1 MALWLHASIT
11 LFATGA
17 RGSTVKKGF
26 VALLIGLAIIVLL
39 SPGIV
44 GRLAERSMDENLDW
58 AATESQE
65 VVVTSQGFDRGW
77 FSSAGQHRIELRD
90 GELRSAFLTIIG
102 DIEPTDLPVLIV
114 DTRLDHG
121 LVPLSSISRNKGT
134 LMPGLGSAV
143 STLRLEFES
152 GEQIDVPGT
161 IYSEVGLTGNLSS
174 NYVLA
179 GGSFDLHGETA
190 DWGDTDIL
198 VTTNPSNS
206 HVEFGGSMTSLS
218 LTSSLDNV
226 LVGEIEFNGNR
237 RQTPFGF
244 AVADFDIDV
253 ASVAVRGQGG
263 AESFGPFSLHTRTD
277 VDGDRLSME
286 TALRLDNTPFGNLG
300 NSAISI
306 DVELTDVDG
315 IAAGNIGDALRE
327 MQAGGSSEDF
337 MFVVEDDL
345 RRLLAAGFELKVD
358 TLDISLP
365 QGQVTSEIHITLDES
380 ASDNFAWTS
389 ALLALDATVEL
400 SVPVELFDLVAAAE
414 PQLHGAV
421 GLGYLRQNG
430 DAYELEATFE
440 KGLLTVNGAPISL
453 PFPGLK

>member
-1 MALWLHASIT
+1 
-11 LFATGA
+11 
-17 RGSTVKKGF
+17 VKKGF
-26 VALLIGLAIIVLL
+26 VVLLIGLAIIVLL

-90 GELRSAFLTIIG
+90 GELRGAFLAIIG
-102 DIEPTDLPVLIV
+102 DISPSDLPVLIV

-121 LVPLSSISRNKGT
+121 LVPLSSISRDKGT

-161 IYSEVGLTGNLSS
+161 IYSEVGLTGNLTS
-174 NYVLA
+174 NYVL
-179 GGSFDLHGETA
+179 GDGSFDLHGETA
-190 DWGDTDIL
+190 DWGDTDIV

-206 HVEFGGSMTSLS
+206 NIDFRGSVQSLS
-218 LTSSLDNV
+218 LTSMLDQFDI
-226 LVGEIEFNGNR
+226 GEVSFSGKR
-237 RQTPFGF
+237 RLSPFGF
-244 AVADFDIDV
+244 AIGDIDIDIE
-253 ASVAVRGQGG
+253 SVDVSGQGG
-263 AESFGPFSLHTRTD
+263 PSSFGPFSFKTTTD
-277 VDGDRLSME
+277 IDGDRIDVDSS
-286 TALRLDNTPFGNLG
+286 LRIENTPFAELG
-300 NSAISI
+300 TAGIVM
-306 DVELTDVDG
+306 DVRLSGLDG
-315 IAAGNIGDALRE
+315 MAAGNVADAFRE
-327 MQAGGSSEDF
+327 LQRGGSEEDF

-345 RRLLAAGFELKVD
+345 RRLLAAGFDLNVD

-365 QGQVTSEIHITLDES
+365 QGQVTSEIHVSLDDS
-380 ASDNFAWTS
+380 GSDGVAWTS

-421 GLGYLRQNG
+421 GLGYLRKNG
-430 DAYELEATFE
+430 DMYELEAAFQ
-440 KGLLTVNGAPISL
+440 KGLLTVNGAPIAL
-453 PFPGLK
+453 PIPGLR

>member
-1 MALWLHASIT
+1 
-11 LFATGA
+11 
-17 RGSTVKKGF
+17 VKKGF
-26 VALLIGLAIIVLL
+26 VVLLIGLAIIVLL

-90 GELRSAFLTIIG
+90 GELRGAFLAIIG
-102 DIEPTDLPVLIV
+102 DISPSDLPVLIV

-121 LVPLSSISRNKGT
+121 LVPLSSISRDKGT

-161 IYSEVGLTGNLSS
+161 IYSEVGLTGNLTS
-174 NYVLA
+174 NYVLG

-190 DWGDTDIL
+190 DWGDTDIV

-206 HVEFGGSMTSLS
+206 NIDFRGSVQSLS
-218 LTSSLDNV
+218 LTSMLDQFDI
-226 LVGEIEFNGNR
+226 GEVSFSGKR
-237 RQTPFGF
+237 RLSPFGF
-244 AVADFDIDV
+244 AIGDIDIDIE
-253 ASVAVRGQGG
+253 SVDVSGQGG
-263 AESFGPFSLHTRTD
+263 PSSFGPFSFKTTTD
-277 VDGDRLSME
+277 TDGDRIDVDSS
-286 TALRLDNTPFGNLG
+286 LRIENTPFAELG
-300 NSAISI
+300 TAGIAM
-306 DVELTDVDG
+306 DVRLSGLDG
-315 IAAGNIGDALRE
+315 MAAGNVADAFRE
-327 MQAGGSSEDF
+327 LQRGGSEEDF

-345 RRLLAAGFELKVD
+345 RRLLAAGFELNVD

-365 QGQVTSEIHITLDES
+365 QGQVTSEIHVSLDDS
-380 ASDNFAWTS
+380 GSDGVAWTS

-421 GLGYLRQNG
+421 GLGYLRKNG
-430 DAYELEATFE
+430 DMYELEAAFQ
-440 KGLLTVNGAPISL
+440 KGLLTVNGAPIAL
-453 PFPGLK
+453 PIPGLR

>member
-1 MALWLHASIT
+1 
-11 LFATGA
+11 
-17 RGSTVKKGF
+17 VKKGF
-26 VALLIGLAIIVLL
+26 VVLLIGLAIIVLL

-90 GELRSAFLTIIG
+90 GELRGAFLAIIG
-102 DIEPTDLPVLIV
+102 DISPSDLPVLIV

-121 LVPLSSISRNKGT
+121 LVPLSSISRDKGT

-161 IYSEVGLTGNLSS
+161 IYSEVGLTGNLTS
-174 NYVLA
+174 NYVL
-179 GGSFDLHGETA
+179 GDGSFDLHGETA
-190 DWGDTDIL
+190 DWGDTDIV

-206 HVEFGGSMTSLS
+206 NIDFRGSVQSLS
-218 LTSSLDNV
+218 LTSMLDQFDI
-226 LVGEIEFNGNR
+226 GEVSFSGKR
-237 RQTPFGF
+237 RLSPFGF
-244 AVADFDIDV
+244 AIGDIDIDIE
-253 ASVAVRGQGG
+253 SVDVSGQGG
-263 AESFGPFSLHTRTD
+263 PSSFGPFSFKTTTD
-277 VDGDRLSME
+277 IDGDRIDVDSS
-286 TALRLDNTPFGNLG
+286 LRIENTPFAELG
-300 NSAISI
+300 TAGIVM
-306 DVELTDVDG
+306 DVRLSGLDG
-315 IAAGNIGDALRE
+315 MAAGNVADAFRE
-327 MQAGGSSEDF
+327 LQRGGSEEDF

-345 RRLLAAGFELKVD
+345 RRLLAAGFDLNVD

-365 QGQVTSEIHITLDES
+365 QGQVTSEIHISLDES
-380 ASDNFAWTS
+380 GSDGVAWTS

-421 GLGYLRQNG
+421 GLGYLRKNG
-430 DAYELEATFE
+430 DMYELEAAFQ
-440 KGLLTVNGAPISL
+440 KGLLTVNGAPIAL
-453 PFPGLK
+453 PIPGLR

>member
-1 MALWLHASIT
+1 
-11 LFATGA
+11 
-17 RGSTVKKGF
+17 VKKGF
-26 VALLIGLAIIVLL
+26 VVLLIGLAIIVLL

-90 GELRSAFLTIIG
+90 GELRGAFLAIIG
-102 DIEPTDLPVLIV
+102 DISPSDLPVLIV

-121 LVPLSSISRNKGT
+121 LVPLSSISRDKGT

-161 IYSEVGLTGNLSS
+161 IYSEVGLTGNLTS
-174 NYVLA
+174 NYVLG

-190 DWGDTDIL
+190 DWGDADIV

-206 HVEFGGSMTSLS
+206 NIDFRGSVQSLS
-218 LTSSLDNV
+218 LTSMLDQFDI
-226 LVGEIEFNGNR
+226 GEVSFSGKR
-237 RQTPFGF
+237 RLSPFGF
-244 AVADFDIDV
+244 AIGDIDIDIE
-253 ASVAVRGQGG
+253 SVDVSGQGG
-263 AESFGPFSLHTRTD
+263 PSSFGPFSFKTTTD
-277 VDGDRLSME
+277 IDGDRIDVDSS
-286 TALRLDNTPFGNLG
+286 LRIENTPFAELG
-300 NSAISI
+300 TAGIVM
-306 DVELTDVDG
+306 DVRLSGLDG
-315 IAAGNIGDALRE
+315 MAAGNVADAFRE
-327 MQAGGSSEDF
+327 LQRGGSEEDF

-345 RRLLAAGFELKVD
+345 RRLLAAGFELNVD

-365 QGQVTSEIHITLDES
+365 QGQVTSEIHVSLDDS
-380 ASDNFAWTS
+380 GSDGVAWTS

-421 GLGYLRQNG
+421 GLGYLRKNG
-430 DAYELEATFE
+430 DMYELEAAFQ
-440 KGLLTVNGAPISL
+440 KGLLTVNGAPIAL
-453 PFPGLK
+453 PIPGLR

>member
-1 MALWLHASIT
+1 
-11 LFATGA
+11 
-17 RGSTVKKGF
+17 VKKGF
-26 VALLIGLAIIVLL
+26 VVLLIGLAIIVLL

-90 GELRSAFLTIIG
+90 GELRGAFLAIIG
-102 DIEPTDLPVLIV
+102 DISPSDLPVLIV

-121 LVPLSSISRNKGT
+121 LVPLSSISRDKGT

-161 IYSEVGLTGNLSS
+161 IYSEVGLTGNLTS
-174 NYVLA
+174 NYVL
-179 GGSFDLHGETA
+179 GDGSFDLHGETA
-190 DWGDTDIL
+190 DWGDTDIV

-206 HVEFGGSMTSLS
+206 NIDFRGSVQSLS
-218 LTSSLDNV
+218 LTSMLDQFDI
-226 LVGEIEFNGNR
+226 GEVSFSGKR
-237 RQTPFGF
+237 RLSPFGF
-244 AVADFDIDV
+244 AIGDIDIDIE
-253 ASVAVRGQGG
+253 SVDVSGQGG
-263 AESFGPFSLHTRTD
+263 PSSFGPFSFKTTTD
-277 VDGDRLSME
+277 IDGDRIDVDSS
-286 TALRLDNTPFGNLG
+286 LRIENTPFAELG
-300 NSAISI
+300 TAGIVM
-306 DVELTDVDG
+306 DVRLSGLDG
-315 IAAGNIGDALRE
+315 MAAGNVADAFRE
-327 MQAGGSSEDF
+327 LQRGGSEEDF

-345 RRLLAAGFELKVD
+345 RRLLAAGFELNVD

-365 QGQVTSEIHITLDES
+365 QGQVTSEIHVSLDDS
-380 ASDNFAWTS
+380 GSDGVAWTS

-421 GLGYLRQNG
+421 GLGYLRKNG
-430 DAYELEATFE
+430 DMYELEAAFQ
-440 KGLLTVNGAPISL
+440 KGLLTVNGAPIAL
-453 PFPGLK
+453 PIPGLR